1 MTLRPRPVRYDHI
14 LASQTLA
21 ASDRKLAQLLERAGP
36 FTLRLKPTASP
47 FEALLESIVHQQLN
61 GRAAKTIH
69 DRVLAL
75 FADNSS
81 TPAHPTPEA
90 LLRLPDNR
98 LRAAGLSAGKLA
110 ALRDLAEKTRAG
122 IVPSLAQLRRMT
134 DEDIIAHLTQVRGIG
149 VWTAEMLLIFRLG
162 RPNVL
167 PVGDYG
173 VRKGFAL
180 TFGTLR
186 PGVRVQAE
194 DLPDAETMRR
204 RAARWHPW
212 CSVASWYLWRACDLA
227 VQDAAAQN
235 SSTPP
240 KARKPAPHR
249 KVAARRKK

>member
-1 MTLRPRPVRYDHI
+1 MTLRARPVRYDHV

-21 ASDRKLAQLLERAGP
+21 ASDRKLARLLERAGP

-61 GRAAKTIH
+61 GRAARTIH

-75 FADNSS
+75 FADNSPA
-81 TPAHPTPEA
+81 PAHPTPEA

-98 LRAAGLSAGKLA
+98 LRAAGLSAGKLT
-110 ALRDLAEKTRAG
+110 ALRDLAEKTSSG
-122 IVPSLAQLRRMT
+122 VVPSLAQLRRMT
-134 DEDIIAHLTQVRGIG
+134 DADVIAHLTQVRGIG

-180 TFGTLR
+180 TFGALR
-186 PGVRVQAE
+186 PGVRVQIE

-227 VQDAAAQN
+227 ARDLAAPDMTAL
-235 SSTPP
+235 S
-240 KARKPAPHR
+240 KAPNPAL
-249 KVAARRKK
+249 RRKK

>member
-1 MTLRPRPVRYDHI
+1 MTLRARPVRYDHV
-14 LASQTLA
+14 LASQTLSV
-21 ASDRKLAQLLERAGP
+21 SDRKLAQLLERAGP

-75 FADNSS
+75 FAENS
-81 TPAHPTPEA
+81 PTPEG
-90 LLRLPDNR
+90 LLRLPDER

-110 ALRDLAEKTRAG
+110 ALRDLAEKTRSG
-122 IVPSLAQLRRMT
+122 VVPSLAQLRRMT
-134 DEDIIAHLTQVRGIG
+134 DEEILLHLTQVRGIG
-149 VWTAEMLLIFRLG
+149 VWTVEMLLIFRLG

-186 PGVRVQAE
+186 PGVRVQPQ
-194 DLPDAETMRR
+194 DLPDAETIRR

-227 VQDAAAQN
+227 TQDLAAQAI
-235 SSTPP
+235 PLQP
-240 KARKPAPHR
+240 KLPKP
-249 KVAARRKK
+249 AARRKK